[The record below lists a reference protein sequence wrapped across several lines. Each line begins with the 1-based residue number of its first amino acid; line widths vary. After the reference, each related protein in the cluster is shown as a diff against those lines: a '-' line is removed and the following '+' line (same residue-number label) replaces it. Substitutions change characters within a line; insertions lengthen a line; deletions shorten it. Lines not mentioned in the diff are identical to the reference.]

1 MTNIF
6 YTKGGIVLK
15 KPVILIGPIC
25 SGKTTV
31 GEIISNKLDIPQ
43 CSIDDV
49 RFDYYK
55 EIGFSK
61 EQQERIRKKDG
72 FQGVYTYWKP
82 FEVHAVKRVLED
94 YPNYIHDF
102 GAGHSVYED
111 ESLLQKA
118 QVVLEKYEN
127 IFLLLP
133 SSDINQSVNTLA
145 ERLSKFTD
153 DQSVF
158 KLNEHFIKH
167 KSNRILSK
175 HVIYTNGKSAE
186 EVAQQIIDNIN

>member
-1 MTNIF
+1 ME
-6 YTKGGIVLK
+6 

-31 GEIISNKLDIPQ
+31 AEIISNKLNIPQ

-61 EQQERIRKKDG
+61 EQQERIREKEG
-72 FQGVYTYWKP
+72 FKGVYTYWKP

-94 YPNYIHDF
+94 YPTYIHDF

-118 QVVLEKYEN
+118 QVILEKYEN

-133 SSDINQSVNTLA
+133 SSDINESINTLT
-145 ERLSKFTD
+145 ERLSKITD
-153 DQSVF
+153 DKSVYE
-158 KLNEHFIKH
+158 LNEHFIRN

-175 HVIYTNGKSAE
+175 HTIYTNRKSAE

>member
-61 EQQERIRKKDG
+61 EQQERIRKKMV
-72 FQGVYTYWKP
+72 FK
-82 FEVHAVKRVLED
+82 E
-94 YPNYIHDF
+94 YIPTGNH
-102 GAGHSVYED
+102 
-111 ESLLQKA
+111 L
-118 QVVLEKYEN
+118 
-127 IFLLLP
+127 
-133 SSDINQSVNTLA
+133 
-145 ERLSKFTD
+145 KFTP
-153 DQSVF
+153 
-158 KLNEHFIKH
+158 
-167 KSNRILSK
+167 
-175 HVIYTNGKSAE
+175 
-186 EVAQQIIDNIN
+186 